1 MNMNME
7 TNINIDIN
15 VELIKNQL
23 SIPKNTLE
31 QQQKDKNIIQV
42 YDFFSINNINI
53 SEKLK
58 QIPFYYLYFDLFTHY
73 TFVKLGQIDKKY
85 IENYENITRKKDEK
99 YILFSYKKKEFI
111 KFSHFFLHL
120 PTPKLFVFYIIN
132 SYSRLLKNVTTLNN
146 QKICFFNISHKNI
159 VFDNGFKPILINFGE
174 SILIDKLDEEY
185 LFNIMEHDGDYTLKP
200 LELHV
205 LFHLIKNN
213 ESTLSYSS
221 VEVICDF
228 FVKNNPLL
236 SLFSLNYK
244 NLFFQTCSDTL
255 KKYINKPKNY
265 IINDIIQYSHT
276 WDNYSLSFLYLYFVG
291 NINKTFSLKNCFLT
305 KFLVLLNKN
314 LHPDPL
320 KRETIQHTHELFNKL
335 FEDYSDWSFANTL
348 QDDKYKK
355 LLNFIY

>member
-1 MNMNME
+1 MNME

-15 VELIKNQL
+15 VELIKKQL
-23 SIPKNTLE
+23 SIPQNILNR
-31 QQQKDKNIIQV
+31 QQKDKNIIQV

-58 QIPFYYLYFDLFTHY
+58 QIPFYYLYFDLFTEH
-73 TFVKLGQIDKKY
+73 TFVKVGQINKKY
-85 IENYENITRKKDEK
+85 IENYETVTRKKDEK
-99 YILFSYKKKEFI
+99 YMLFSYKKKERI

-120 PTPKLFVFYIIN
+120 PTPKLFVFYIID
-132 SYSRLLKNVTTLNN
+132 SYLSLLKNVTTLYN

-159 VFDNGFKPILINFGE
+159 VFDNGFKPIFINFGE
-174 SILIDKLDEEY
+174 SIVIDKLNEEY
-185 LFNIMEHDGDYTLKP
+185 LFNIMENVGDYTLKP
-200 LELHV
+200 LEVHV

-221 VEVICDF
+221 VESICDF
-228 FVKNNPLL
+228 FVKNNSLL
-236 SLFSLNYK
+236 SLFSLKYK
-244 NLFFQTCSDTL
+244 DLFFDTCCDTL

-305 KFLVLLNKN
+305 KFSVLLNKN
-314 LHPDPL
+314 LHPEPL
-320 KRETIQHTHELFNKL
+320 KRETIQNTQDLFNKL
-335 FEDYSDWSFANTL
+335 FEEYSEWSFANTL
-348 QDDKYKK
+348 QDDKYKQLLK
-355 LLNFIY
+355 LIY